1 MENQTCCFTG
11 HRNIPKDEY
20 SAVKKHLEEELKKLI
35 HQGVKYFGAG
45 RALGFDTIA
54 ATTVLELKQYFTDIK
69 THLSSAL

>member
-45 RALGFDTIA
+45 GRRSAWLRHYSGNNRFRTKA
-54 ATTVLELKQYFTDIK
+54 MLYRHQN
-69 THLSSAL
+69 SS